1 MENTQSE
8 VQLTGAHV
16 LLFKCDSAHNL
27 DPRALLL
34 TDGEKISREPFSKV
48 SSHWFS

>member
-8 VQLTGAHV
+8 VQLAGAHV

-34 TDGEKISREPFSKV
+34 TEGEKISREPCSKV